1 MKRNQMSSES
11 MNEETLKNRQT
22 TGDSRSAEENVK
34 NVEADERRSVEGSA
48 HESEASG
55 DGPDGAVTESEEQL
69 LLDQQQRIEE
79 LEQRVEELQ
88 KSNLRRAAELENV
101 KKRVQRERAA
111 IFEQARAESV
121 EQFLPVNDDLKRT
134 LQAADSLDDE
144 RLKGVLDGIK
154 LVADKFEEALKRY
167 NVERI
172 DETGVP
178 FNVDLHDALM
188 RKRVE
193 DSEVESDTVLEVLE
207 SGYRIGDRT
216 IRYAK
221 VIVSE

>member
-1 MKRNQMSSES
+1 
-11 MNEETLKNRQT
+11 MNEETLKNRET
-22 TGDSRSAEENVK
+22 AGDSRSAKK
-34 NVEADERRSVEGSA
+34 NVQDVKSDERRSAEGSA
-48 HESEASG
+48 HESEAPG
-55 DGPDGAVTESEEQL
+55 EGPDAAVSESEEQL

-88 KSNLRRAAELENV
+88 ESNLRRAAELENV

-193 DSEVESDTVLEVLE
+193 DEEVESDTVLEVLE

>member
-11 MNEETLKNRQT
+11 MNEETLKNRET
-22 TGDSRSAEENVK
+22 AG
-34 NVEADERRSVEGSA
+34 DERRSAEGSA
-48 HESEASG
+48 HESEAPGEGRGGVVS
-55 DGPDGAVTESEEQL
+55 DSDDQL

-88 KSNLRRAAELENV
+88 ESNLRRAAELENV

-111 IFEQARAESV
+111 IFEQAHAESV

-144 RLKGVLDGIK
+144 RLRGVLDGIK

-167 NVERI
+167 KVERI

-188 RKRVE
+188 RKKVE
-193 DSEVESDTVLEVLE
+193 DEEVESDTVLEVLE